1 MFENLMFEGDITE
14 EEGYEKL
21 EEEIIHGM
29 VLWFAEKD
37 WKEVKK
43 TPPLRS
49 LSELDVRGAKG
60 ALTAC
65 VRSTGKRWTSCAT
78 KMCKAVFERKEVTGA
93 LLSLT
98 GEGLEGQE
106 NT

>member
-1 MFENLMFEGDITE
+1 MKTTLEEWREFPVMFENLMFEGDITE

-29 VLWFAEKD
+29 VLWVAEKE

-49 LSELDVRGAKG
+49 LSP
-60 ALTAC
+60 
-65 VRSTGKRWTSCAT
+65 S
-78 KMCKAVFERKEVTGA
+78 
-93 LLSLT
+93 
-98 GEGLEGQE
+98 
-106 NT
+106 N

>member
-29 VLWFAEKD
+29 VLWVAEKE

-49 LSELDVRGAKG
+49 LSP
-60 ALTAC
+60 
-65 VRSTGKRWTSCAT
+65 S
-78 KMCKAVFERKEVTGA
+78 
-93 LLSLT
+93 
-98 GEGLEGQE
+98 
-106 NT
+106 N